1 MKLYYSGWHMALRV
15 VAPLLTRIEVRGIE
29 NIPPSGSL
37 ILVSNHLSIADPP
50 ILVAYV
56 KRHIHFILKEE
67 LYESLVFRVL
77 LPPGEPIPVRR
88 GKPGRDALR
97 QCEAILKTGGV
108 IGIFPEGTRSH
119 SGETQEARAG
129 VVFLARR
136 TGAPILPVAIAGTEH
151 ILPGRFP
158 WFRRARVR
166 LTFGRPFTLA
176 ELDADP
182 RADREALAHQVMA
195 RVVALLPEKYHGRY
209 GEPLPQPATAT
220 AEPVDS

>member
-1 MKLYYSGWHMALRV
+1 MRLYYSGWHMVLHVA
-15 VAPLLTRIEVRGIE
+15 APLLTRIEVRGIE
-29 NIPPSGSL
+29 NIPEAGSL
-37 ILVSNHLSIADPP
+37 ILISNHISITDPA

-88 GKPGRDALR
+88 GKPDRDALK
-97 QCEAILKTGGV
+97 QCEAILKAGGV

-136 TGAPILPVAIAGTEH
+136 TGAPILPVAIAGTER
-151 ILPGRFP
+151 IFSGRFP
-158 WFRRARVR
+158 WFRRAHVR
-166 LTFGRPFTLA
+166 LSFGRPFTLA
-176 ELDADP
+176 ELQADP
-182 RADREALAHQVMA
+182 RADREVLAHQIMA
-195 RVVALLPEKYHGRY
+195 RVVALLPQKYHGRY
-209 GEPLPQPATAT
+209 GEPLPPPAAPT
-220 AEPVDS
+220 AEAVDS